1 MSDIV
6 ERLRGPIAEAV
17 QKLVNGCF
25 QNKNGPTFHI
35 PAQEDDPDLLASRGI
50 HEAADTITALRAEV
64 ATLKGLVE
72 RLKSDLRAYE
82 EEADAPTVCE
92 GATE

>member
-6 ERLRGPIAEAV
+6 KQLLSRSSDEA
-17 QKLVNGCF
+17 GI
-25 QNKNGPTFHI
+25 GWTPTTVVHV
-35 PAQEDDPDLLASRGI
+35 PASLL
-50 HEAADTITALRAEV
+50 HDAADTITALRAAV